1 MKMTMDLNNFGCAIV
16 VYKNDECAT
25 ILEANDAFYQIVGY
39 TKGEMEKLFKNRFAQ
54 IIVDDS
60 SRVIQSNQNIKLSES
75 KSLEQEF
82 KIMHK
87 DRKIVY
93 IKSNASYDKINDVFH
108 VVLMDVTEKETAMAE
123 LRNNSKLDEV
133 TKLPS
138 LETFKKL
145 SLELLVNNSN
155 EEFVMSKINIENFD
169 IISEIF
175 GSEKVNKLLR
185 IITILFE
192 QHKFSKANISRIGVD
207 EFIAITSRQECRVD
221 DFGKFTDKRE
231 LYKLIKKHI
240 PSMMKH
246 KISFNVGV
254 YTIKKGS
261 YDIENAINKVSMAHR
276 RAKANDTSVIEYSD
290 EIKEHSILKVDIT
303 NRMEEALINKEFVPY
318 FQPQFDIN
326 SKKIIG
332 AEALARWVERDNIIY
347 YPNVFIPIFE
357 KNGFIID
364 FDMFMLE
371 YTCKTLREWL
381 QIGYECV
388 PISINF
394 SKIHFG
400 NPKFVEDI
408 VDLVDRYCIPH
419 ELILVEMTETALME
433 NEVILLE
440 TLKELKNNGFKVAID
455 DFGTGYSSLS
465 VLKDYDFNVLKLDK
479 SFFLVHKTMDRDN
492 NIIRHIIQM
501 SKELNMEFVA
511 EGIET
516 KEQVKWLQSMN
527 CEIAQGYYF
536 SYPITEKEFKK
547 LLICRKVV

>member
-87 DRKIVY
+87 DRKVVY
-93 IKSNASYDKINDVFH
+93 LKSNASYDKINDVFH

-145 SLELLVNNSN
+145 SLELLVNNPN
-155 EEFVMSKINIENFD
+155 EEFIMSKINIENFD

-276 RAKANDTSVIEYSD
+276 RAKANDASVIEYSD

-332 AEALARWVERDNIIY
+332 AEALARWVEKDKIIY

-357 KNGFIID
+357 MNGFIID

-371 YTCKTLREWL
+371 YTCKTLSEWL

-400 NPKFVEDI
+400 NPKFVQDI
-408 VDLVDRYCIPH
+408 VELVDRYCIPH

-479 SFFLVHKTMDRDN
+479 SFFLVHQTMDRDN

-547 LLICRKVV
+547 LLGYRKVV